1 MGRFG
6 ASLAGLIVVAGLTA
20 CWNPGD
26 GAGPGNAATAD
37 SASSGAVALKPAFG
51 NETFDKPVGLERREG
66 HPEYVYIVEQPG
78 RIVGKSLSSPNREAE
93 VVLDIR
99 ERVYDKGGE
108 QGLLGLAFDPQ
119 RPNDAYVNYTTRT
132 HTVIARYTAD
142 SNAPGRLD
150 PDSEQVLL
158 AIKQPYSN
166 HNGGQLAFG
175 PDGYLYIATGDG
187 GSGGDPQNRSQ
198 NLDSLLGKILRI
210 DARSETE
217 GKKYAIPTDNPF
229 LKNGRPEIY
238 AYGLR
243 NPWRFSFDEE
253 TGKLWAADVGQ
264 NRLEEINLIERGG
277 NYGWRLMEGT
287 ECYHPK
293 SGCAR
298 EDLIDPLFEYGRDD
312 GVSVTGGYVY
322 RGDELP
328 DLTGWYVYADY
339 GTGTIWALREREDG
353 TAEHRTLLE
362 SEENITSFGL
372 DAEGELYLCTGD
384 GKVLRMMGIR

>member
-1 MGRFG
+1 MKVVGS
-6 ASLAGLIVVAGLTA
+6 SLAGLIALLVLTA
-20 CWNPGD
+20 CW
-26 GAGPGNAATAD
+26 GAGERSGTGTPAPTE
-37 SASSGAVALKPAFG
+37 SARGGAVTLEPAFG
-51 NETFDKPVGLERREG
+51 DETFDKPVGLERREG
-66 HPEYVYIVEQPG
+66 DPEAVYIVEQPG
-78 RIVGKSLSSPNREAE
+78 RIVSKSLSSPDREAE

-119 RPNDAYVNYTTRT
+119 RPDDAYVNYTTES

-142 SNAPGRLD
+142 SDEPGRLD

-158 AIKQPYSN
+158 TFEQPYSN

-175 PDGYLYIATGDG
+175 PDGYLYIAAGDG
-187 GSGGDPQNRSQ
+187 GNGGDPQNRSQ

-210 DARSETE
+210 DVRNEAE
-217 GKKYAIPTDNPF
+217 GRKYAIPPDNPF
-229 LKNGRPEIY
+229 LEGGRPEIY

-253 TGKLWAADVGQ
+253 TGRLWAADVGQ
-264 NRLEEINLIERGG
+264 NRFEEINLIERGG

-287 ECYHPK
+287 ECFNPK
-293 SGCAR
+293 NGCQQ
-298 EDLIDPLFEYGRDD
+298 EDLIDPLFVYGRDD
-312 GVSVTGGYVY
+312 GISVTGGYVY
-322 RGDELP
+322 RGNELS

-339 GTGTIWALREREDG
+339 GMGTIWALREREDG
-353 TAEHRTLLE
+353 TAEHRTLLR

-384 GKVLRMMGIR
+384 GKVLRMTEIG

>member
-1 MGRFG
+1 MKVIGSAL
-6 ASLAGLIVVAGLTA
+6 ASLIVLLGLTA
-20 CWNPGD
+20 CWNAEDKPKSGT
-26 GAGPGNAATAD
+26 AAPSE
-37 SASSGAVALKPAFG
+37 SAASGAVALEPIFG
-51 NETFDKPVGLERREG
+51 DETFDKPVGLERREG
-66 HPEYVYIVEQPG
+66 YPEIVYIVEQPG
-78 RIVGKSLSSPNREAE
+78 RIVSKSLNSPDREAE

-119 RPNDAYVNYTTRT
+119 RPNDAYVNYTTES
-132 HTVIARYTAD
+132 HTIIARYAAD
-142 SNAPGRLD
+142 PQEPGRLD
-150 PDSEQVLL
+150 PGSEQVLL
-158 AIKQPYSN
+158 TFEQPYSN

-175 PDGYLYIATGDG
+175 PDGYLYIAAGDG
-187 GSGGDPQNRSQ
+187 GNGGDPQNHGQ

-210 DARSETE
+210 DVRSESE
-217 GKKYAIPTDNPF
+217 ERAYAIPADNPF
-229 LKNGRPEIY
+229 MEDGRPEIY

-264 NRLEEINLIERGG
+264 NRFEEINLIERGG
-277 NYGWRLMEGT
+277 NYGWRLMEGA
-287 ECYHPK
+287 ECFNPK
-293 SGCAR
+293 SGCER
-298 EDLIDPLFEYGRDD
+298 EDLKDPLFTYGRSD

-322 RGDELP
+322 RGKRLP

-339 GTGTIWALREREDG
+339 GMGTIWALREREDG
-353 TAEHRTLLE
+353 TAEHRTLLQ

-384 GKVLRMMGIR
+384 GKVLRMTETR